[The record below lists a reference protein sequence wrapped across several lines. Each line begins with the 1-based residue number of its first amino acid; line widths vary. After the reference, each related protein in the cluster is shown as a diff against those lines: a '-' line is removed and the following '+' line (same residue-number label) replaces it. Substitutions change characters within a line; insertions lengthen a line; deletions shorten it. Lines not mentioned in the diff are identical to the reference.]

1 MAENR
6 DANDDFLQYGAESI
20 RAAIAGARDDD
31 EAIRVKTVPLAT
43 AKQNRPM
50 IQIREGDIHVLASQA
65 EQALIGFDAPF
76 YQRGGLGLVRPIVD
90 DAVAS
95 NGRTA
100 KIARLKVVELD
111 CLIDHMSQAAEWAK
125 WDGRKKGLVPKN
137 PPKDV
142 AKIVLAR
149 EGYWQFRKI
158 TGVITTPTLRPDG
171 TILAEPGY
179 DARTRLLLLKPPRLP
194 KIPERP
200 TRDDALHALRTLGEL
215 LEGFPF
221 VDGASKAVAFSA
233 LITPVVRGA
242 LSVAPMHAV
251 TAPVAGSGKSY
262 IIDLASAIAAGDR
275 TPVQSPGGNEQEFEK
290 RLTAA
295 VLAGQAIISIDN
307 VNGELG
313 GDFLCQMI
321 ERPLVAVRPLGGST
335 IVQIESRASSFAT
348 GNNIRL
354 VGDMT
359 RRVVLCSLDPDME
372 RPETRTFDSNPFE
385 MVLADRGKYI
395 AAALTIAR
403 AYIVAGSPSKLNPL
417 ASFEDW
423 SRVVR
428 SALVWL
434 DCADPCETMT
444 KARADDPVSASLG
457 VMLATWH
464 DAMGDSEVAVGT
476 VKEKAY
482 QRNDGGHFIHEALH
496 EALTAIADDKRG
508 GIDTLKLGREC
519 AKHKGRIINGLK
531 LVAGYDTHSKQNL
544 WSVVHSGSGCG

>member
-1 MAENR
+1 MSENVEAI
-6 DANDDFLQYGAESI
+6 DADQ
-20 RAAIAGARDDD
+20 RAATVAAVRDKF
-31 EAIRVKTVPLAT
+31 APLA
-43 AKQNRPM
+43 ASKLNRPM
-50 IQIREGDIHVLASQA
+50 IQIREGDIHVLASLA
-65 EQALIGFDAPF
+65 ESALLAFDAPF

-95 NGRTA
+95 DGRTA

-111 CLIDHMSQAAEWAK
+111 CLIDHMSQSAEWSK

-179 DARTRLLLLKPPRLP
+179 DARTGLLLLKPPKLP
-194 KIPERP
+194 TIPERP
-200 TRDDALHALRTLGEL
+200 TRDDAMQALRTLGGL
-215 LEGFPF
+215 LDDFPF
-221 VDGASKAVAFSA
+221 VDGASTSVALSA

-251 TAPVAGSGKSY
+251 SAPVAGSGKSY
-262 IIDLASAIAAGDR
+262 IVDLASAIASGER
-275 TPVQSPGGNEQEFEK
+275 TPVQTPGGTEQEFEK
-290 RLTAA
+290 RLTSAL
-295 VLAGQAIISIDN
+295 LAGQAIISIDN

-321 ERPLVAVRPLGGST
+321 DRPLVAVRPLGGST
-335 IVQIESRASSFAT
+335 IVKIESRASSFAT
-348 GNNIRL
+348 GNNIRM

-359 RRVVLCSLDPDME
+359 RRVILCSLDPNME
-372 RPETRTFDSNPFE
+372 RPETRTFNSNPFD

-403 AYIVAGSPSKLNPL
+403 AYKVADYPQMLNPL

-434 DCADPCETMT
+434 SCADPCETMNR
-444 KARADDPVSASLG
+444 ARADDPVSASLG
-457 VMLATWH
+457 SLLATWH
-464 DAMGDSEVAVGT
+464 DVMGEIGFAAGA
-476 VKEKAY
+476 VKEKASERY
-482 QRNDGGHFIHEALH
+482 GEHFVHEALH
-496 EALTAIADDKRG
+496 EAVLAIAGDKRG
-508 GIDTLKLGREC
+508 GIDAVKLGKEC
-519 AKHKGRIINGLK
+519 GKYKGRIINGLK
-531 LVAGYDTHSKQNL
+531 LVSEYNSHAKKHL
-544 WSVVHSGSGCG
+544 WAVVRSESSCG

>member
-1 MAENR
+1 MSSNM
-6 DANDDFLQYGAESI
+6 ESI
-20 RAAIAGARDDD
+20 GETDAIAAKF
-31 EAIRVKTVPLAT
+31 EPLRRTADKVAAT
-43 AKQNRPM
+43 AKQNNRLL
-50 IQIREGDIHVLASQA
+50 IQIREGDLHVIASEA
-65 EQALIGFDAPF
+65 EQALIAFDAPF
-76 YQRGGLGLVRPIVD
+76 YQRGGLGLVRPILD
-90 DAVAS
+90 EGMAS
-95 NGRTA
+95 NGSKT
-100 KIARLKVVELD
+100 KTARLKVVELD
-111 CLIDHMSQAAEWAK
+111 CLIDHLSQAAEWVK

-142 AKIVLAR
+142 AKIILAR

-158 TGVITTPTLRPDG
+158 TGVVTTPTLRPDG

-179 DARTRLLLLKPPRLP
+179 DARTRLLLLRPPKLP
-194 KIPERP
+194 AISERP

-221 VDGASKAVAFSA
+221 VDGASKSVAYSA

-251 TAPVAGSGKSY
+251 SAPVAGSGKSY
-262 IIDLASAIAAGDR
+262 IVDLASAISAGDR

-290 RLTAA
+290 RLTGA

-372 RPETRTFDSNPFE
+372 RPETRTFSSNPFE

-403 AYIVAGSPSKLNPL
+403 AYSVAGYPQMLNPL

-434 DCADPCETMT
+434 GCSDPCETMT

-457 VMLATWH
+457 ALLATWH
-464 DAMGDSEVAVGT
+464 DVMGDDGAAAGT
-476 VKEKAY
+476 IKEKAIE
-482 QRNDGGHFIHEALH
+482 RNPGGHLIHEAFH
-496 EALTAIADDKRG
+496 EAVATFADDKRG
-508 GIDTLKLGREC
+508 GIDTAKLGREC
-519 AKHKGRIINGLK
+519 AKYKGRIINGLK
-531 LVAGYDTHSKQNL
+531 LIATYDTHSKKNL
-544 WSVVHSGSGCG
+544 WAVVRSGSGCG

>member
-1 MAENR
+1 MSENMEAAGGAEAIAAKFEPLRRMAEKV
-6 DANDDFLQYGAESI
+6 
-20 RAAIAGARDDD
+20 AA
-31 EAIRVKTVPLAT
+31 TS
-43 AKQNRPM
+43 KQNNRRM
-50 IQIREGDIHVLASQA
+50 IQIREGDIHVIASET
-65 EQALIGFDAPF
+65 EQALIAFDAPF

-90 DAVAS
+90 EGMAS
-95 NGRTA
+95 NGSPTR
-100 KIARLKVVELD
+100 IARLKVVELD
-111 CLIDHMSQAAEWAK
+111 CLIDHMSQSAEWSK

-158 TGVITTPTLRPDG
+158 TGVITTPTMRPDG

-194 KIPERP
+194 TIPPRP
-200 TRDDALHALRTLGEL
+200 TRDDALQALRTLGEL

-251 TAPVAGSGKSY
+251 SAPVAGSGKSY
-262 IIDLASAIAAGDR
+262 IVDLASAISAGDR

-290 RLTAA
+290 RLTGA

-372 RPETRTFDSNPFE
+372 RPETRTFNSNPFE
-385 MVLADRGKYI
+385 MVLEDRGKYI

-403 AYIVAGSPSKLNPL
+403 AYKVADYPQMLNPL

-434 DCADPCETMT
+434 GCADPCETMT
-444 KARADDPVSASLG
+444 KARADDPVTASLG
-457 VMLATWH
+457 AMLATWH
-464 DAMGDSEVAVGT
+464 DVMGETGVAVGT
-476 VKEKAY
+476 VKERAN
-482 QRNDGGHFIHEALH
+482 QRNDGGHLIHEAMH

-508 GIDTLKLGREC
+508 GIDTRKLGKEC
-519 AKHKGRIINGLK
+519 AKYKGRIINGLK
-531 LVAGYDTHSKQNL
+531 LISSYDTHAKQNL
-544 WSVVHSGSGCG
+544 WAVVRSRSSCG